1 MKQEGKDCY
10 SQFTGEELDVQEVD
24 LWGGKDKKCFPWDP
38 SCFPRN
44 KCFG

>member
-24 LWGGKDKKCFPWDP
+24 FWGGKDK
-38 SCFPRN
+38 
-44 KCFG
+44 